1 MSDFEALSDI
11 TLYRML
17 PPVPDLYIV
26 QNVTLYSVRARLG
39 SAPLLWCAFEL
50 CAVHEMSA
58 RSEELFL
65 LAAPVCVRA
74 CPFASGC
81 SGERG

>member
-17 PPVPDLYIV
+17 PPVTDLYIV

-39 SAPLLWCAFEL
+39 SAPLLWCAFVRCMKCQPGQRSYGRRR
-50 CAVHEMSA
+50 CACA
-58 RSEELFL
+58 PAPL
-65 LAAPVCVRA
+65 LQA
-74 CPFASGC
+74 
-81 SGERG
+81 GERG